1 MGSSINGLSFILILD
16 NMKELFKMGGK
27 TDYGKLTPIISATGI
42 ILIIFLWW
50 LEAKLGIIPTKLFPG
65 PIEVVRSF
73 GVLISDYNLVANSWF
88 SIKMNLL
95 AYIWAICISI
105 PLGLVIAIY
114 PLPNLCIGKYI
125 NAIRFLPL
133 PATTALFISAGGLT
147 YGTKLMFLVVALVIF
162 ILPEV
167 CNKVNSLQNRHGS
180 DYIYLETIKTLGA
193 SPWQMFRWV
202 YWPYV
207 TSGVS
212 GSIRSLAALSWSY
225 VTISELI
232 YKDGEVNGIGALIS
246 TSFRQAHIPE
256 AWAGLFLIIIIGVIQ
271 DWVFK
276 MLEEFIFPY
285 MYNKKRIL

>member
-1 MGSSINGLSFILILD
+1 MN
-16 NMKELFKMGGK
+16 ELFKMGGR
-27 TDYGKLTPIISATGI
+27 TDYGKWTPIISGI
-42 ILIIFLWW
+42 GVILIIFLWW
-50 LEAKLGIIPTKLFPG
+50 LESMAEIIPTKVFPG
-65 PIEVVRSF
+65 PLEIIKSF
-73 GVLISDYNLVANSWF
+73 GVLFKDYNLVSNMWF

-95 AYIWAICISI
+95 AYVWAIGISLPI
-105 PLGLVIAIY
+105 GLLIAIY
-114 PLPNLCIGKYI
+114 PIPNLCIGKYI

-147 YGTKLMFLVVALVIF
+147 YNTKLMFLVVALVIF

-167 CNKVNSLQNRHGS
+167 CNKVNALQNKNGS

-193 SPWQMFRWV
+193 SSWQKFRWV

-232 YKDGEVNGIGALIS
+232 YKDGDVNGIGALIS

-271 DWVFK
+271 DFLFK
-276 MLEEFIFPY
+276 KIEEVLFPY

>member
-1 MGSSINGLSFILILD
+1 
-16 NMKELFKMGGK
+16 MKELFKMGGE
-27 TDYGKLTPIISATGI
+27 TNFGKLTPIISAIGI
-42 ILIIFLWW
+42 ILILFLWW
-50 LEAKLGIIPTKLFPG
+50 LEARLEIIPTKIFPG
-65 PIEVVRSF
+65 PIEVIKSF
-73 GVLISDYNLVANSWF
+73 GILVSEYNLVENAWF

-95 AYIWAICISI
+95 AYIWAICISLPI
-105 PLGLVIAIY
+105 GLIIAIY

-147 YGTKLMFLVVALVIF
+147 YGTKLMFLVVSLVIF

-167 CNKVNSLQNRHGS
+167 CNRVNSLQNRHGS

-193 SPWQMFRWV
+193 SPGQMFRWV

-232 YKDGEVNGIGALIS
+232 YKDGEINGIGALIN

-256 AWAGLFLIIIIGVIQ
+256 AWAGLFLIIIIGVMQ
-271 DWVFK
+271 DWAFK
-276 MLEEFIFPY
+276 MLERFIFPY

>member
-1 MGSSINGLSFILILD
+1 
-16 NMKELFKMGGK
+16 MKELFRLGGK
-27 TDYGKLTPIISATGI
+27 TDYGKLTPLISSFGV
-42 ILIIFLWW
+42 ILIFFFWW
-50 LEAKLGIIPTKLFPG
+50 LESTLGWIPSKIFPG
-65 PIEVVRSF
+65 PVEVIKAF
-73 GVLISDYNLVANSWF
+73 GTLISDYSLGANTWF
-88 SIKMNLL
+88 SVKMNLL
-95 AYIWAICISI
+95 AYVWAIGISI
-105 PLGLVIAIY
+105 PVGLIIAMY
-114 PLPNLCIGKYI
+114 PFPNLCIGKYI

-167 CNKVNSLQNRHGS
+167 CNRVNTLQNNHGS
-180 DYIYLETIKTLGA
+180 DFIYLETIKTLGA
-193 SPWQMFRWV
+193 SPWQKFRWV

-276 MLEEFIFPY
+276 KIEEILFPY
-285 MYNKKRIL
+285 LYNKKKIL

>member
-1 MGSSINGLSFILILD
+1 MS
-16 NMKELFKMGGK
+16 ELFKMGGK
-27 TDYGKLTPIISATGI
+27 TNYGKLTPIISAAGV

-50 LEAKLGIIPTKLFPG
+50 LEARLEIIPNKILPG
-65 PIEVVRSF
+65 PVEVISSF
-73 GVLISDYNLVANSWF
+73 GTLFRDYNLIANTWF

-95 AYIWAICISI
+95 AYVWAICISI
-105 PLGLVIAIY
+105 PLGLIIAIY

-147 YGTKLMFLVVALVIF
+147 YGTKLSFLVVALVIF

-167 CNKVNSLQNRHGS
+167 CNKVNMLQNRNGS
-180 DYIYLETIKTLGA
+180 DFTYLETIKTLGA
-193 SPWQMFRWV
+193 TPWQTFRWV

-232 YKDGEVNGIGALIS
+232 YKDGNVNGIGALIS

-256 AWAGLFLIIIIGVIQ
+256 AWAGLFLIIVIGVVQ
-271 DWVFK
+271 DLVFK
-276 MLEEFIFPY
+276 IIEEVIFPH
-285 MYNKKRIL
+285 MYNRKKLL

>member
-1 MGSSINGLSFILILD
+1 MKSYKL
-16 NMKELFKMGGK
+16 KELFKMGGS
-27 TDYGKLTPIISATGI
+27 TNYGKLTPLISFLGAVF
-42 ILIIFLWW
+42 LIFLWW
-50 LEAKLGIIPTKLFPG
+50 LEARFEVIPSKILPG
-65 PIEVVRSF
+65 PIEVVSAV
-73 GVLISDYNLVANSWF
+73 GTLISDYNLGANAWF

-95 AYIWAICISI
+95 AYLWAIGISI
-105 PLGLVIAIY
+105 PLGLLIAIY

-147 YGTKLMFLVVALVIF
+147 YSTKLMFLVVALVIY

-167 CNKVNSLQNRHGS
+167 CNRVNTLQNPNGA
-180 DYIYLETIKTLGA
+180 DFVYLETIKTLGA
-193 SPWQMFRWV
+193 TSWQKFRWV

-232 YKDGEVNGIGALIS
+232 YKDGDVNGIGALIS

-256 AWAGLFLIIIIGVIQ
+256 AWAGLFLIIVIGVIQ
-271 DWVFK
+271 DFLFK
-276 MLEEFIFPY
+276 LLEEVLFPY
-285 MYNKKRIL
+285 LYNRKRLTLVTEK

>member
-1 MGSSINGLSFILILD
+1 
-16 NMKELFKMGGK
+16 MKELFKMGGK

-73 GVLISDYNLVANSWF
+73 GVLVSDYNLVANSWF

>member
-73 GVLISDYNLVANSWF
+73 GVLVSDYNLVANSWF

>member
-1 MGSSINGLSFILILD
+1 
-16 NMKELFKMGGK
+16 MGGS
-27 TDYGKLTPIISATGI
+27 TDFGKLTPVISISGAI
-42 ILIIFLWW
+42 FLVFLWW
-50 LEAKLGIIPTKLFPG
+50 LEAMFEVIPTNIFPG
-65 PIEVVRSF
+65 PIEVVKSL
-73 GVLISDYNLVANSWF
+73 GTLYTEHSLLSNLWF
-88 SIKMNLL
+88 SVKMNLL
-95 AYIWAICISI
+95 AYIWAIGISI
-105 PLGLVIAIY
+105 PVGLLIALY

-133 PATTALFISAGGLT
+133 PATTPLFITVGGLS

-167 CNKVNSLQNRHGS
+167 CNKVNTLQNPHGS
-180 DYIYLETIKTLGA
+180 DFVYLETIKTLGA
-193 SPWQMFRWV
+193 NSWQRFRWV

-232 YKDGEVNGIGALIS
+232 YKDGAVNGIGSLIS

-256 AWAGLFLIIIIGVIQ
+256 AWAGLFLIIIIGVVQ
-271 DWVFK
+271 DLLFRL
-276 MLEEFIFPY
+276 LEKSLFPHL
-285 MYNKKRIL
+285 YNRRCITSKIKKS

>member
-1 MGSSINGLSFILILD
+1 
-16 NMKELFKMGGK
+16 MGGS
-27 TDYGKLTPIISATGI
+27 TDFGKLTPVIS
-42 ILIIFLWW
+42 ILGALFLVFLWW
-50 LEAKLGIIPTKLFPG
+50 LEARFEIIPTKIFPG
-65 PIEVVRSF
+65 PVQVINAIGTLYSKYS
-73 GVLISDYNLVANSWF
+73 LMANAWF

-95 AYIWAICISI
+95 AYLWAIAISI
-105 PLGLVIAIY
+105 PVGLLIAIY

-147 YGTKLMFLVVALVIF
+147 YSTKLMFLVVALVIY

-167 CNKVNSLQNRHGS
+167 CNKVNTLQNPHGG
-180 DYIYLETIKTLGA
+180 DYVYLETIKTLGA
-193 SPWQMFRWV
+193 NSWQRFRWV

-232 YKDGEVNGIGALIS
+232 YKDGDVNGIGALIS

-256 AWAGLFLIIIIGVIQ
+256 AWAGLFLIIVIGVIQ
-271 DWVFK
+271 DLLFK
-276 MLEEFIFPY
+276 LLEEFLFPY
-285 MYNKKRIL
+285 LYNKKRLSLTVK

>member
-1 MGSSINGLSFILILD
+1 
-16 NMKELFKMGGK
+16 MKELFKMGGK

>member
-1 MGSSINGLSFILILD
+1 
-16 NMKELFKMGGK
+16 MGGK
-27 TDYGKLTPIISATGI
+27 TNYGKLTPIISAAGV

-50 LEAKLGIIPTKLFPG
+50 LEARLEIIPNKILPG
-65 PIEVVRSF
+65 PVEVISSF
-73 GVLISDYNLVANSWF
+73 GTLFRDYNLIANTWF

-95 AYIWAICISI
+95 AYVWAICISI
-105 PLGLVIAIY
+105 PLGLIIAIY

-147 YGTKLMFLVVALVIF
+147 YGTKLSFLVVALVIF

-167 CNKVNSLQNRHGS
+167 CNKVNMLQNRNGS
-180 DYIYLETIKTLGA
+180 DFTYLETIKTLGA
-193 SPWQMFRWV
+193 TPWQTFRWV

-232 YKDGEVNGIGALIS
+232 YKDGNVNGIGALIS

-256 AWAGLFLIIIIGVIQ
+256 AWAGLFLIIVIGVVQ
-271 DWVFK
+271 DLVFK
-276 MLEEFIFPY
+276 IIEEVIFPH
-285 MYNKKRIL
+285 MYNRKKLL

>member
-1 MGSSINGLSFILILD
+1 
-16 NMKELFKMGGK
+16 MKELFMMGGK
-27 TDYGKLTPIISATGI
+27 LDYGKFTPIISATGI
-42 ILIIFLWW
+42 LIILLVWFL
-50 LEAKLGIIPTKLFPG
+50 ESSMGIIPTKIFPEPLAVLGAFKTLF
-65 PIEVVRSF
+65 
-73 GVLISDYNLVANSWF
+73 SDYSLLANAWF

-95 AYIWAICISI
+95 AYLWAIGISL
-105 PLGLVIAIY
+105 PLGLLIAIY
-114 PLPNLCIGKYI
+114 PFPNLCIGKYI

-147 YGTKLMFLVVALVIF
+147 YTTKLMFLVVALVIF

-167 CNKVNSLQNRHGS
+167 CNRVNTLQNRNGS
-180 DYIYLETIKTLGA
+180 DFIYLETIKTLGA
-193 SPWQMFRWV
+193 SSWQKFRWV

-232 YKDGEVNGIGALIS
+232 YKDGDINGIGALIS

-271 DWVFK
+271 DFLFK
-276 MLEEFIFPY
+276 KIEEVLFPY
-285 MYNKKRIL
+285 LYNRKRLLC